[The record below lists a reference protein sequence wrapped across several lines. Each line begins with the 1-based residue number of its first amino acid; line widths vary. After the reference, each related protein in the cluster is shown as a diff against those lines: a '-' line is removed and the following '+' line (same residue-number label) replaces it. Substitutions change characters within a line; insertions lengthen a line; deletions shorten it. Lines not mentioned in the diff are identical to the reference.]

1 MKSRH
6 QRAFNRGVMLARFL
20 EAYGNAYEGSNLTSH
35 GEIPV
40 FVLAPTLPMSTH
52 TAKGYLS
59 EAKINFHDFDNESLA
74 SSIEML
80 EELDLAT
87 EYEEGNINNG
97 KDKPVVIHE
106 WSSWVFRFGLG
117 RYTYS
122 EWLSLH
128 KTNVD
133 RCFID
138 LGCEAVYWNE
148 SECGF
153 HGVLTLRWADD

>member
-1 MKSRH
+1 MYLKH

-20 EAYGNAYEGSNLTSH
+20 EAYGNAYEGSNLTLQ

-40 FVLAPTLPMSTH
+40 FVSAPTLPMSTY

-59 EAKINFHDFDNESLA
+59 EAKINFHDFDNELLA
-74 SSIEML
+74 SSIQKL
-80 EELDLAT
+80 EELGLTT

-97 KDKPVVIHE
+97 KNEPVVIHE
-106 WSSWVFRFGLG
+106 WSSWNFRFGLG
-117 RYTYS
+117 RHTYA

-128 KTNVD
+128 QADVDCCFTN
-133 RCFID
+133 
-138 LGCEAVYWNE
+138 LGCEAAFWNE

-153 HGVLTLRWADD
+153 HADLTLRWPDD